1 MSKVLNRKM
10 FRQKYL
16 GVQKPQGFQTGGV
29 AEAAELDISD
39 EELEKELN
47 IEKTEPKAEPEV
59 ESLAKTEDTGFAS
72 GIAKILSLEDTS
84 GGLTRNQ
91 KLQSY
96 LAPIAAALL
105 TGDQRTGESKVSGT
119 LRALG
124 LGMATLPGTIQAIAA
139 SDLEARKVG
148 KEEAA
153 TAAEGTEQ
161 QISIDRALELGI
173 ILADQVD
180 PLDTGFVKVRI
191 TTKAD
196 GSLNYTMVDSPKI
209 LQKGDKIREKFYT
222 KTLDETD
229 QKLMNTLNNLESLI
243 EYYKGGD
250 LPGVGF
256 IDQVSPGREARN
268 MKAAIASLENVIIKN
283 TSGAAVSESEFKR
296 LKDELGKG
304 VLRNEKD
311 LINFVYREKMRLNKT
326 FKDKLLSVPERAQ
339 QPFLNDLDT
348 RFHINDS
355 RISKYVPSYAKKSEE
370 DKAMEDGITVYDL
383 EDIK

>member
-47 IEKTEPKAEPEV
+47 IEKTEPEVEPEV
-59 ESLAKTEDTGFAS
+59 ESPAKTEDTGFAS